1 MAENQAT
8 IIPAQP
14 DYELLVCWFLPDGK
28 INVTRTP
35 ILAWRVEP
43 SGKATPVTIDVRHG
57 EGLTAIRAPGGRIT
71 DAAGE
76 SSMTRPRGYHTPKRS
91 NVKFTDVP
99 FKWPTIKEH
108 TRLA

>member
-35 ILAWRVEP
+35 ILAWRRRTLRQSNPRP
-43 SGKATPVTIDVRHG
+43 SMSGTVKA
-57 EGLTAIRAPGGRIT
+57 
-71 DAAGE
+71 
-76 SSMTRPRGYHTPKRS
+76 
-91 NVKFTDVP
+91 
-99 FKWPTIKEH
+99 
-108 TRLA
+108 

>member
-8 IIPAQP
+8 ITPAQP

-76 SSMTRPRGYHTPKRS
+76 SYDDEASWLSHAKTFERQISRHAP
-91 NVKFTDVP
+91 
-99 FKWPTIKEH
+99 
-108 TRLA
+108 

>member
-43 SGKATPVTIDVRHG
+43 SGKATVTIDVRHG

-76 SSMTRPRGYHTPKRS
+76 ILR
-91 NVKFTDVP
+91 
-99 FKWPTIKEH
+99 
-108 TRLA
+108 

>member
-35 ILAWRVEP
+35 ILAWRVDRGAYSARTVAFGGLSFP
-43 SGKATPVTIDVRHG
+43 HARWRSSLTGVKA
-57 EGLTAIRAPGGRIT
+57 A
-71 DAAGE
+71 
-76 SSMTRPRGYHTPKRS
+76 
-91 NVKFTDVP
+91 
-99 FKWPTIKEH
+99 
-108 TRLA
+108 

>member
-43 SGKATPVTIDVRHG
+43 SGKATPVTIMS
-57 EGLTAIRAPGGRIT
+57 GRRRP
-71 DAAGE
+71 DRN
-76 SSMTRPRGYHTPKRS
+76 SSARGPDY
-91 NVKFTDVP
+91 
-99 FKWPTIKEH
+99 
-108 TRLA
+108 